1 MFWFSRFFLW
11 NTAKTWSKVQVT
23 TEIILAQHL
32 GYKVLSHIHVI
43 FYRSSVHYYW
53 KWMFSCWTIL
63 SEVIPTHCD
72 IMTPTCTYSYYFKL
86 SNTYVALQRLNRNF
100 ELRDNLCNCRHF
112 FRSDICLQFYNHR
125 YFFAMSVHFF
135 LYVLTWLWHCFHR
148 MVIKLFS
155 YNILKPRLYQPNSC
169 NLIKQKAHRTHEQQ
183 QT

>member
-1 MFWFSRFFLW
+1 MLCWGSNCNFFLFWFSRFFLW

-32 GYKVLSHIHVI
+32 GYKVLPHIHVI

-86 SNTYVALQRLNRNF
+86 SNTYVALQRWNRNF

-112 FRSDICLQFYNHR
+112 FGRIYVYNFTTTVTSLQCLFIS
-125 YFFAMSVHFF
+125 FFTF
-135 LYVLTWLWHCFHR
+135 
-148 MVIKLFS
+148 
-155 YNILKPRLYQPNSC
+155 
-169 NLIKQKAHRTHEQQ
+169 
-183 QT
+183 